1 MGNNRLPLFR
11 SNAILRVANN
21 IRKGEEIMDYHNKGK
36 SNDYRVNFNDSGKI
50 ISIEVTCCDRHI
62 GEMRYK
68 DGVNI
73 KCPVCGMLHFLI
85 LQHNHF
91 HIRQSSPETIGTKSL

>member
-1 MGNNRLPLFR
+1 
-11 SNAILRVANN
+11 
-21 IRKGEEIMDYHNKGK
+21 
-36 SNDYRVNFNDSGKI
+36 
-50 ISIEVTCCDRHI
+50 
-62 GEMRYK
+62 MRYK